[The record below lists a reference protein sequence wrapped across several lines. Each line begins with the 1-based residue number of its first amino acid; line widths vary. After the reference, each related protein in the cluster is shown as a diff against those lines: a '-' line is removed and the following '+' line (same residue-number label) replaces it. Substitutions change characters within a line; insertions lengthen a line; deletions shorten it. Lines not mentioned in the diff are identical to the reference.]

1 MITDLRTFQEREKM
15 SWQNQVKTIA
25 LTVAVLSGLFMAFIG
40 IGVGEAI
47 QVVLDPADP
56 SNPLDPNTT
65 AVFGGQVDFVDRIA
79 VLGVFTTILGAG
91 GLGLLSQSKNNL
103 PFINSTIRYMPI
115 LVGLVAFTAFST
127 EVFEV
132 IQGNRVWANYDDAT
146 NSYILFLASSMV
158 AGAVSL
164 LKR

>member
-1 MITDLRTFQEREKM
+1 M
-15 SWQNQVKTIA
+15 SWQQQVKTIA
-25 LTVAVLSGLFMAFIG
+25 LTVAVLSGLFMAFLGIG
-40 IGVGEAI
+40 IGEAL
-47 QVVLDPADP
+47 QVVINPADP
-56 SNPLDPNTT
+56 ANPLDANTT

-79 VLGVFTTILGAG
+79 VLGVFTTILGAA
-91 GLGLLSQSKNNL
+91 GLGILQTSKDNL
-103 PFINSTIRYMPI
+103 PFINQTIKYMPI

-146 NSYILFLASSMV
+146 NSYILFLASSMI

-164 LKR
+164 LKK